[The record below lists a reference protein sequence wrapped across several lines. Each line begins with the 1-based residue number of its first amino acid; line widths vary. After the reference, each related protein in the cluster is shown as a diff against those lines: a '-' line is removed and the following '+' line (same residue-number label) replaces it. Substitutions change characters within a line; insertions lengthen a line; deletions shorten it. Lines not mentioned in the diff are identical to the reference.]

1 MRALKVN
8 SNSKNGGNQKQFL
21 NLKRSKPKR
30 GHYSYLNKER
40 GETAIT
46 NLMLNF
52 DKIIIFFSNL
62 NTVIVKRYN

>member
-40 GETAIT
+40 GGNT
-46 NLMLNF
+46 NNEF
-52 DKIIIFFSNL
+52 DVEL
-62 NTVIVKRYN
+62 